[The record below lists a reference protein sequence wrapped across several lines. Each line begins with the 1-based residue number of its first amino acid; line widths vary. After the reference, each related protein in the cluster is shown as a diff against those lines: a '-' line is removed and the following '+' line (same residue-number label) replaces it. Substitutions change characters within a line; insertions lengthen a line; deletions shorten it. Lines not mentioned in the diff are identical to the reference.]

1 MSRYVRSAD
10 GTRIAY
16 DRQGAGPG
24 VILVGGAMQFRG
36 FDPTTVEMAA
46 LLADR
51 GFTVINFDRRGRGES
66 HADPPLS
73 LAANIADIA
82 ALAAELDGPV
92 ALYGNSSGGSISL
105 AAAAAGLPVSHLVLF
120 EVPLGPEG
128 GADGADFLAGLRG
141 QIADRDGDSIVAYFM
156 KDMPPEML
164 SGARQSPGWPVMV
177 GMGPSLEA
185 DAESIAWTQS
195 APRRQLWSGITQP
208 TLVLVGSQTMPKMM
222 TAAQS
227 IVESLGNARMQSMG
241 AVRHGWSPAEMSTLI
256 ADFLSS

>member
-1 MSRYVRSAD
+1 MTDHVRSVD

-16 DRQGAGPG
+16 DRQGSGPG

-36 FDPTTVEMAA
+36 FDQTTVEMAG
-46 LLADR
+46 LLAGL
-51 GFTVINFDRRGRGES
+51 GFTVINFDRRGRGGSE
-66 HADPPLS
+66 AVPPMS

-92 ALYGNSSGGSISL
+92 ALFGNSSGGAISL

-128 GADGADFLAGLRG
+128 GTDGAEFLDGLRM
-141 QIADRDGDSIVAYFM
+141 QIAAGDGDAIVSYFM
-156 KDMPPEML
+156 KDMPPQWL
-164 SGARQSPGWPVMV
+164 AGARESPGWPVMV

-195 APRRQLWSGITQP
+195 APRRQLWAGVTQP
-208 TLVLVGSQTMPKMM
+208 TLVLVGSQTTPKM
-222 TAAQS
+222 TAAAES
-227 IVESLGNARMQSMG
+227 IVASLPDARAQSMG
-241 AVRHGWSPAEMSTLI
+241 AVQHSWSPAEMSALI
-256 ADFLSS
+256 AGFLSS